1 MSVLSRYFAARA
13 SKLVAALLIARSGE
27 GRTATLTYLQGL
39 ASPPTVEELSA
50 SVYIHF
56 GAIAYALRMT
66 RRLCRRLPSKRE
78 ILSRRMRF
86 S

>member
-1 MSVLSRYFAARA
+1 MGSHVPTFWTRYLSQRRVGRAPMSVLSRYFAARA

-27 GRTATLTYLQGL
+27 GRTATLTYLQEL

-56 GAIAYALRMT
+56 GAIAL
-66 RRLCRRLPSKRE
+66 
-78 ILSRRMRF
+78 MR
-86 S
+86 